1 LIERYARQRRGLPVE
16 TVGRLLLR
24 IGLVSVIVVALL
36 IFFENYLGVPL
47 VALILVGLIII
58 FWIVTT
64 RTRFGRHI
72 YAVGGNAEA
81 ARRAG
86 IRVVSLR
93 IVVFSLASMLAAIG
107 GVLLVS
113 RQVSAPAAVDSSLLL
128 NAIAAAV
135 IGGVSL
141 FGGRGSVWSI
151 VLGSLIVG
159 SLF

>member
-1 LIERYARQRRGLPVE
+1 
-16 TVGRLLLR
+16 
-24 IGLVSVIVVALL
+24 
-36 IFFENYLGVPL
+36 
-47 VALILVGLIII
+47 II

-113 RQVSAPAAVDSSLLL
+113 RQVSAPAAVGSSLLL
-128 NAIAAAV
+128 NAVAAAV

-159 SLF
+159 SLFNGLSLTGQSAFVQQMVEGVVLLLAVLVDAIARRRSATGLR